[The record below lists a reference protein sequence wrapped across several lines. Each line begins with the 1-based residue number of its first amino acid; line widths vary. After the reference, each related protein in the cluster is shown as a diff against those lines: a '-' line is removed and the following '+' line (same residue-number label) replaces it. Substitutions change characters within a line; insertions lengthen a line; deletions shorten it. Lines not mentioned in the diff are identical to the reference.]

1 MQAAEV
7 QIEHQNGKKIIEVTL
22 NMALLFVPHWLVFQ
36 AIIYWDFPTLPSLG
50 FKENG
55 LKKENRFSMGEN
67 VFFNI

>member
-1 MQAAEV
+1 
-7 QIEHQNGKKIIEVTL
+7 
-22 NMALLFVPHWLVFQ
+22 MALLFVPHWLVFQ

-55 LKKENRFSMGEN
+55 LKKENCFSMGEN